1 MVAWLTQLMAYIK
14 SLGYKHGVSTSC
26 LVFFLGPLLLKA
38 RLDMS
43 KMSAL
48 ALEVETLLDQDV
60 PPKMIAIRLGVSVN
74 FVYDV
79 VESIQD
85 NLYNETDPFKTI
97 NS

>member
-1 MVAWLTQLMAYIK
+1 
-14 SLGYKHGVSTSC
+14 
-26 LVFFLGPLLLKA
+26 
-38 RLDMS
+38 MS